1 MGAALQLSTQ
11 FPEFP
16 MKSLCPA
23 LILFLATSFLSA
35 CDSSPD
41 GAEEAGDGDLSSI
54 LLEDDELSG
63 QLTSANAIAGDEA
76 KIKQEQARF
85 LGLAQKFEA
94 KTGRK
99 LSGVSLSGEQA
110 ALLETMLSKE
120 EDITLKSLLD
130 DILDTRKS
138 ISSLNDHI
146 DELKAELPTP
156 DRVERGDSHMGMAVD
171 YLSQTHGLD
180 AKEAEALARRSLL
193 TENIAPGMEVWHFYA
208 DGVYGTTVTQGTARV
223 SPYFLNVRSRRK
235 LRQERDDALALAASL
250 EAEITVLEAT
260 RDELRGDLRVLT
272 ADFEVLKDERN
283 DLEDQRDDLVTADES
298 AWYYVDT
305 RRNLREKDILP
316 PVGMR
321 LKEWKKELFTERLDL
336 RRQTRFTVYAEDFG
350 VRRFRRIMLLPRNR
364 YIEKQDYTVEY
375 RDDGQV
381 GVVQIENLEK
391 FKNDAFVVALK

>member
-1 MGAALQLSTQ
+1 MKNSYLSLLVLFAAVV
-11 FPEFP
+11 F
-16 MKSLCPA
+16 
-23 LILFLATSFLSA
+23 SA
-35 CDSSPD
+35 CDSSPE
-41 GAEEAGDGDLSSI
+41 GAGEAGDGDLSSI

-63 QLTSANAIAGDEA
+63 QLSSANQIAGDEA

-85 LGLAQKFEA
+85 LALAEKFQA

-99 LSGVSLSGEQA
+99 LSGVSLNGEQA

-120 EDITLKSLLD
+120 EDITLKTLLD
-130 DILDTRKS
+130 DILATRRN
-138 ISSLNDHI
+138 ISKLEDHM
-146 DELKAELPTP
+146 DELKGQLPTP
-156 DRVERGDSHMGMAVD
+156 DTVERGDTHMGMAMD
-171 YLSQTHGLD
+171 FLAKTHGLD

-193 TENIAPGMEVWHFYA
+193 TENLAPGMEVWHFYV

-260 RDELRGDLRVLT
+260 RDELRSDLRTLSQNY
-272 ADFEVLKDERN
+272 EVLQVERN
-283 DLEDQRDDLVTADES
+283 DLRDERDDLVTAEQS

-305 RRNLREKDILP
+305 RRKLREKDIIAP
-316 PVGMR
+316 IGMR
-321 LKEWKKELFTERLDL
+321 LKEWKKDLFTERIDL
-336 RRQTRFTVYAEDFG
+336 RRQTKFMVYAEDFG
-350 VRRFRRIMLLPRNR
+350 VRRFRRILLLPRER
-364 YIEKQDYTVEY
+364 FAEDEDYSIEY

-381 GVVQIENLEK
+381 AVVHLENVEK

>member
-1 MGAALQLSTQ
+1 LLPLSEVLMQ
-11 FPEFP
+11 
-16 MKSLCPA
+16 SVRPA
-23 LILFLATSFLSA
+23 LAFFLATLWLPA

-41 GAEEAGDGDLSSI
+41 GAEESGDGDLSSI
-54 LLEDDELSG
+54 LLEDDALSG
-63 QLTSANAIAGDEA
+63 QLSSANAIAGDEA

-85 LGLAQKFEA
+85 LALAEKFEA

-130 DILDTRKS
+130 DILETRRS

-156 DRVERGDSHMGMAVD
+156 DSVERGDTHMGMAVE
-171 YLSQTHGLD
+171 YLSKTHGLD

-208 DGVYGTTVTQGTARV
+208 DGVYGTTVTQGSARV

-235 LRQERDDALALAASL
+235 LRQERDDALALASSL

-260 RDELRGDLRVLT
+260 RDELRGDLRELS
-272 ADFEVLKDERN
+272 ADYEVLKDERN
-283 DLEDQRDDLVTADES
+283 DLQEQRDDLETADHS

-305 RRNLREKDILP
+305 RRKLREKDIIA

-321 LKEWKKELFTERLDL
+321 LKEWKKGLFTERLDL

-364 YIEKQDYTVEY
+364 YIEKEDYTVAY

-381 GVVQIENLEK
+381 GVVKLENIEK

>member
-1 MGAALQLSTQ
+1 MKHFFTVIVGCLAAT
-11 FPEFP
+11 
-16 MKSLCPA
+16 A
-23 LILFLATSFLSA
+23 LWS
-35 CDSSPD
+35 CDSSPE
-41 GAEEAGDGDLSSI
+41 GSEAEGGNELSAI

-63 QLTSANAIAGDEA
+63 QLSSANAIAGDEA

-85 LGLAQKFEA
+85 LALAQRFEE

-110 ALLETMLSKE
+110 ALLETMLAKE
-120 EDITLKSLLD
+120 EDITLRSLLD
-130 DILDTRKS
+130 DILTTRKS
-138 ISSLNDHI
+138 ISSLQDHI

-156 DRVERGDSHMGMAVD
+156 DTVDRGDTHMGLAVD
-171 YLSQTHGLD
+171 FLTRTHGLD

-193 TENIAPGMEVWHFYA
+193 TENLAPGMEVWHFYA

-223 SPYFLNVRSRRK
+223 SPYFLNVRARRK
-235 LRQERDDALALAASL
+235 IRQERDDALALAASL

-260 RDELRGDLRVLT
+260 RDELRSDLRSLT

-283 DLEDQRDDLVTADES
+283 DLQDQRDDLVTSDES
-298 AWYYVDT
+298 VWYYVDT
-305 RRNLREKDILP
+305 RRKLREKDIIA

-321 LKEWKKELFTERLDL
+321 LKEWRKELFTERLDL
-336 RRQTRFTVYAEDFG
+336 RRQTRFSVYAEDFG

-364 YIEKQDYTVEY
+364 YIEKEDYTVEY
-375 RDDGQV
+375 REDGQV
-381 GVVQIENLEK
+381 GVVQLENLEK

>member
-1 MGAALQLSTQ
+1 M
-11 FPEFP
+11 
-16 MKSLCPA
+16 
-23 LILFLATSFLSA
+23 
-35 CDSSPD
+35 
-41 GAEEAGDGDLSSI
+41 
-54 LLEDDELSG
+54 
-63 QLTSANAIAGDEA
+63 TSANAIAGDEA